1 MKPNR
6 LSTKKHTLRFAIILS
21 ALVLTG
27 CASTQSTTSSTS
39 ASSASS
45 TVSTVSTSEE
55 SGADET
61 DSTGGAMNGTIGS
74 VIEANLSFK
83 NKDFYI
89 DYSMEDTVK
98 IDLSAPKEA
107 DGVKVSGSTVTITE
121 AGTYVLSGTL
131 TDGQV
136 IIDAGDED
144 DVRLVLENASITCTT
159 TAPIYAKNADKVIIS
174 LPENTESTVTDTVTG
189 TDGNDELTAA
199 IFAKCDLSVN
209 GTGTL
214 NVNANA
220 NDGITSED
228 KLKIT
233 GGVLNITSADDGL
246 VGKDAVLM
254 KDGTVHITASGNGIK
269 STKSEAD
276 KGYVYIGGG
285 TVNITAEQDGIQ
297 AETSVLISAGEVNV
311 TAGGGANGE
320 QKTGNAMFGG
330 AQSTTT
336 DETLSTKGIKAEA
349 ALDITGGTVTVDS
362 ADDGLHADNTLT
374 IEDGTIVVEESCEG
388 LEAIDLTIN
397 GGTIDVTAS
406 DDGLNAAGSA
416 VDGGFGTAGAD
427 TLTVNGGTLTVN
439 ASGDGLDSNGALTIN
454 GGTVYVSGPTGDGN
468 GTFDCDGVFTI
479 NGGVVLGT
487 GSSGMLKT
495 PTTDSQQNTI
505 SVSCTGS
512 AGDTVEVKGADG
524 NTLVSAVAPKSFTNV
539 TFSTPD
545 ITEGETYTVYVN
557 GTEAASETCSGVVSG
572 ATGMGSFGGGPGGNM
587 GGQAPN
593 GGMGGQM
600 PNGNS
605 DSTTPPEM
613 PSGDSGIT
621 PSNGNGGTPPQMPGN
636 TSDT

>member
-6 LSTKKHTLRFAIILS
+6 LSTKKHTLRFAVILS
-21 ALVLTG
+21 ALILAG
-27 CASTQSTTSSTS
+27 CASTQTSTSSTS
-39 ASSASS
+39 VSSASS

-89 DYSMEDTVK
+89 DYSAEDTVK

-136 IIDAGDED
+136 IIDVGDED

-174 LPENTESTVTDTVTG
+174 LPENTESTVNDTVTG

-246 VGKDAVLM
+246 VGKDAVLI
-254 KDGTVHITASGNGIK
+254 KDGTAHITASGNGIK

-297 AETSVLISAGEVNV
+297 AETSILISAGEV
-311 TAGGGANGE
+311 
-320 QKTGNAMFGG
+320 
-330 AQSTTT
+330 
-336 DETLSTKGIKAEA
+336 
-349 ALDITGGTVTVDS
+349 
-362 ADDGLHADNTLT
+362 
-374 IEDGTIVVEESCEG
+374 
-388 LEAIDLTIN
+388 
-397 GGTIDVTAS
+397 
-406 DDGLNAAGSA
+406 
-416 VDGGFGTAGAD
+416 
-427 TLTVNGGTLTVN
+427 
-439 ASGDGLDSNGALTIN
+439 
-454 GGTVYVSGPTGDGN
+454 
-468 GTFDCDGVFTI
+468 
-479 NGGVVLGT
+479 
-487 GSSGMLKT
+487 
-495 PTTDSQQNTI
+495 
-505 SVSCTGS
+505 
-512 AGDTVEVKGADG
+512 
-524 NTLVSAVAPKSFTNV
+524 
-539 TFSTPD
+539 
-545 ITEGETYTVYVN
+545 
-557 GTEAASETCSGVVSG
+557 
-572 ATGMGSFGGGPGGNM
+572 
-587 GGQAPN
+587 
-593 GGMGGQM
+593 
-600 PNGNS
+600 
-605 DSTTPPEM
+605 
-613 PSGDSGIT
+613 
-621 PSNGNGGTPPQMPGN
+621 
-636 TSDT
+636 

>member
-6 LSTKKHTLRFAIILS
+6 LSTKKHTLRFAVILS
-21 ALVLTG
+21 ALILAG

-89 DYSMEDTVK
+89 DYSTENTVK

-131 TDGQV
+131 TDGQI

-174 LPENTESTVTDTVTG
+174 LSENTESTVTDTVTG

-199 IFAKCDLSVN
+199 IFAKCNFSVN

-246 VGKDAVLM
+246 VGKDAVLI

-297 AETSVLISAGEVNV
+297 AETSVLVSAGEVNV

-320 QKTGNAMFGG
+320 QKTGNAMFDG

-336 DETLSTKGIKAEA
+336 DEALSTKGIKAEA

-362 ADDGLHADNTLT
+362 ADDSLHSNDSMTVSGGGITVKSGDDGLHADNTLT

-397 GGTIDVTAS
+397 GG
-406 DDGLNAAGSA
+406 
-416 VDGGFGTAGAD
+416 
-427 TLTVNGGTLTVN
+427 
-439 ASGDGLDSNGALTIN
+439 
-454 GGTVYVSGPTGDGN
+454 
-468 GTFDCDGVFTI
+468 
-479 NGGVVLGT
+479 VVLGT

-495 PTTDSQQNTI
+495 PTTDSKQNTI
-505 SVSCTGS
+505 SVNCTGS

-587 GGQAPN
+587 GGRAPN

-600 PNGNS
+600 P
-605 DSTTPPEM
+605 
-613 PSGDSGIT
+613 
-621 PSNGNGGTPPQMPGN
+621 NGNGGTPPQMPGN

>member
-6 LSTKKHTLRFAIILS
+6 LSTKKHTLRFAVILS
-21 ALVLTG
+21 ALILAG

-39 ASSASS
+39 AFSASS

-89 DYSMEDTVK
+89 DYSTEDTVK

-220 NDGITSED
+220 NDG
-228 KLKIT
+228 
-233 GGVLNITSADDGL
+233 
-246 VGKDAVLM
+246 
-254 KDGTVHITASGNGIK
+254 
-269 STKSEAD
+269 
-276 KGYVYIGGG
+276 
-285 TVNITAEQDGIQ
+285 
-297 AETSVLISAGEVNV
+297 
-311 TAGGGANGE
+311 
-320 QKTGNAMFGG
+320 
-330 AQSTTT
+330 
-336 DETLSTKGIKAEA
+336 
-349 ALDITGGTVTVDS
+349 
-362 ADDGLHADNTLT
+362 
-374 IEDGTIVVEESCEG
+374 TIVVEESCEG

-406 DDGLNAAGSA
+406 DDGLNAAGSS

-427 TLTVNGGTLTVN
+427 TITVNGGTLTVN

-495 PTTDSQQNTI
+495 PTTDSKQNTI

-572 ATGMGSFGGGPGGNM
+572 ATGMGNFGGGPGNM

-605 DSTTPPEM
+605 DGTTPPEM

-621 PSNGNGGTPPQMPGN
+621 PPNGNGGTPPQMPGN

>member
-6 LSTKKHTLRFAIILS
+6 LSMKKHTLRFAVILS
-21 ALVLTG
+21 ALILAG

-45 TVSTVSTSEE
+45 TVSTEE

-89 DYSMEDTVK
+89 DYSTEDTVK

-131 TDGQV
+131 MDGQI

-189 TDGNDELTAA
+189 TDGNDALTAA

-220 NDGITSED
+220 NNGITSED

-246 VGKDAVLM
+246 VGKDAVRI

-320 QKTGNAMFGG
+320 QKRAMLCL
-330 AQSTTT
+330 AAHRVQRRTIPCLQRASRPKPRSTSPAVPSRSIPQTT
-336 DETLSTKGIKAEA
+336 ACTA
-349 ALDITGGTVTVDS
+349 
-362 ADDGLHADNTLT
+362 T
-374 IEDGTIVVEESCEG
+374 IR
-388 LEAIDLTIN
+388 
-397 GGTIDVTAS
+397 
-406 DDGLNAAGSA
+406 
-416 VDGGFGTAGAD
+416 
-427 TLTVNGGTLTVN
+427 
-439 ASGDGLDSNGALTIN
+439 
-454 GGTVYVSGPTGDGN
+454 
-468 GTFDCDGVFTI
+468 
-479 NGGVVLGT
+479 
-487 GSSGMLKT
+487 
-495 PTTDSQQNTI
+495 
-505 SVSCTGS
+505 
-512 AGDTVEVKGADG
+512 
-524 NTLVSAVAPKSFTNV
+524 
-539 TFSTPD
+539 
-545 ITEGETYTVYVN
+545 
-557 GTEAASETCSGVVSG
+557 
-572 ATGMGSFGGGPGGNM
+572 
-587 GGQAPN
+587 
-593 GGMGGQM
+593 
-600 PNGNS
+600 
-605 DSTTPPEM
+605 
-613 PSGDSGIT
+613 
-621 PSNGNGGTPPQMPGN
+621 
-636 TSDT
+636 

>member
-6 LSTKKHTLRFAIILS
+6 LSTKKHTLRFAVILS
-21 ALVLTG
+21 ALILAG

-39 ASSASS
+39 AFSASS

-89 DYSMEDTVK
+89 DYSTEDTVK

-254 KDGTVHITASGNGIK
+254 KDGAVHIT
-269 STKSEAD
+269 
-276 KGYVYIGGG
+276 
-285 TVNITAEQDGIQ
+285 
-297 AETSVLISAGEVNV
+297 
-311 TAGGGANGE
+311 
-320 QKTGNAMFGG
+320 
-330 AQSTTT
+330 
-336 DETLSTKGIKAEA
+336 
-349 ALDITGGTVTVDS
+349 
-362 ADDGLHADNTLT
+362 
-374 IEDGTIVVEESCEG
+374 
-388 LEAIDLTIN
+388 
-397 GGTIDVTAS
+397 
-406 DDGLNAAGSA
+406 
-416 VDGGFGTAGAD
+416 
-427 TLTVNGGTLTVN
+427 

-454 GGTVYVSGPTGDGN
+454 GGTVYVSGPIGDGN

-495 PTTDSQQNTI
+495 PTTDSKQNTI

-524 NTLVSAVAPKSFTNV
+524 NTLVSAVAPKNFTNV
-539 TFSTPD
+539 MFSTPD

-572 ATGMGSFGGGPGGNM
+572 ATGMGSFGGDPGNM
-587 GGQAPN
+587 GGRAPN

-605 DSTTPPEM
+605 D
-613 PSGDSGIT
+613 GIT
-621 PSNGNGGTPPQMPGN
+621 PPNGNGGTPPQMPGN

>member
-6 LSTKKHTLRFAIILS
+6 LSTKKHTLRFAVILS
-21 ALVLTG
+21 ALILTG

-89 DYSMEDTVK
+89 DYSTEDTVK

-174 LPENTESTVTDTVTG
+174 LPENTESSVTDTVTG
-189 TDGNDELTAA
+189 TDGNDALTAA

-246 VGKDAVLM
+246 VGKDAVLI

-276 KGYVYIGGG
+276 KGYVYIGGD

-311 TAGGGANGE
+311 TAGGGSANGG

-362 ADDGLHADNTLT
+362 ADDSLHSNDSMTVSGGGITVKSGDDGLHADNTLT

-427 TLTVNGGTLTVN
+427 TLTVNGG
-439 ASGDGLDSNGALTIN
+439 
-454 GGTVYVSGPTGDGN
+454 
-468 GTFDCDGVFTI
+468 
-479 NGGVVLGT
+479 VVLGT

-495 PTTDSQQNTI
+495 PTTDSKQNTI

-572 ATGMGSFGGGPGGNM
+572 ATGMGNFGGGPGNM

-605 DSTTPPEM
+605 DGTTPPEM

-621 PSNGNGGTPPQMPGN
+621 PPNGNGGTPPQMPGN

>member
-1 MKPNR
+1 MKRNR
-6 LSTKKHTLRFAIILS
+6 LSTKKHTLRFAVILS
-21 ALVLTG
+21 ALILAG
-27 CASTQSTTSSTS
+27 CASTQSTTSPASV
-39 ASSASS
+39 SSASS
-45 TVSTVSTSEE
+45 TVSSVSTSEE

-89 DYSMEDTVK
+89 DYNTEDTVK

-144 DVRLVLENASITCTT
+144 DVRLVLENANITCTT

-189 TDGNDELTAA
+189 TDGNDALTAA

-246 VGKDAVLM
+246 VGKDAVLI

-285 TVNITAEQDGIQ
+285 TVNITAGQDGIQ

-311 TAGGGANGE
+311 TAGGANGE

-336 DETLSTKGIKAEA
+336 DETLSSKGIKAEA

-362 ADDGLHADNTLT
+362 ADDSLHSNDSMTVSGGGITVKSGDDGLHADNTLT
-374 IEDGTIVVEESCEG
+374 IEDGTIVVKESCEG
-388 LEAIDLTIN
+388 LEA
-397 GGTIDVTAS
+397 IDVTAS
-406 DDGLNAAGSA
+406 DDGLNAAGSS

-427 TLTVNGGTLTVN
+427 TITVNGGTLTVN

-495 PTTDSQQNTI
+495 PTTDSKQNTI

-512 AGDTVEVKGADG
+512 AGDTVEVKDADG
-524 NTLVSAVAPKSFTNV
+524 NTLVFAVAPKSFTNV

-572 ATGMGSFGGGPGGNM
+572 ATGMGSFDGGPGNCVK
-587 GGQAPN
+587 
-593 GGMGGQM
+593 
-600 PNGNS
+600 
-605 DSTTPPEM
+605 
-613 PSGDSGIT
+613 I
-621 PSNGNGGTPPQMPGN
+621 
-636 TSDT
+636 

>member
-6 LSTKKHTLRFAIILS
+6 LSMKKHTLRFAVILS

-27 CASTQSTTSSTS
+27 CASTQSTTSSAS

-89 DYSMEDTVK
+89 DYSTEDTVK
-98 IDLSAPKEA
+98 IDLSAPKES

-189 TDGNDELTAA
+189 TDGNDALTAA

-246 VGKDAVLM
+246 VGKDAVLI

-297 AETSVLISAGEVNV
+297 AETSVLISAGEVKV
-311 TAGGGANGE
+311 TAGGGSANGE

-406 DDGLNAAGSA
+406 DDGLNAAGSS

-454 GGTVYVSGPTGDGN
+454 GGTVYVSGPTSDGN

-495 PTTDSQQNTI
+495 PTTDSKQNTI

-539 TFSTPD
+539 MFSMPD
-545 ITEGETYTVYVN
+545 ITEDETYTVYVN

-572 ATGMGSFGGGPGGNM
+572 ATGMGSFGGGPGNM

-593 GGMGGQM
+593 GGMGGQK

-605 DSTTPPEM
+605 VGTTPP
-613 PSGDSGIT
+613 
-621 PSNGNGGTPPQMPGN
+621 NGNGGTPPQMPGN

>member
-6 LSTKKHTLRFAIILS
+6 LSTKKHTLRFAVILS
-21 ALVLTG
+21 ALILAG
-27 CASTQSTTSSTS
+27 CASTRSTTSPTS

-55 SGADET
+55 SGADEI

-89 DYSMEDTVK
+89 DYSTEDTVK

-136 IIDAGDED
+136 IIDVGDED

-159 TAPIYAKNADKVIIS
+159 TEPVYAKNADKVIIS

-220 NDGITSED
+220 NDGITSKD

-233 GGVLNITSADDGL
+233 GGVLNITSTDDGL
-246 VGKDAVLM
+246 VGKDAVLI
-254 KDGTVHITASGNGIK
+254 KDGTVHITASGDGIK

-285 TVNITAEQDGIQ
+285 TVNITAGQDGIQ
-297 AETSVLISAGEVNV
+297 AEASVLISAGKVNV

-320 QKTGNAMFGG
+320 QKTGNAMFDG

-362 ADDGLHADNTLT
+362 ADDSLHSNDSMTVSGGGITVKSGDDGLHADNTLT
-374 IEDGTIVVEESCEG
+374 IEDGTVVVEESCEG
-388 LEAIDLTIN
+388 LEAID
-397 GGTIDVTAS
+397 
-406 DDGLNAAGSA
+406 
-416 VDGGFGTAGAD
+416 
-427 TLTVNGGTLTVN
+427 LTVNGGTLTVN

-454 GGTVYVSGPTGDGN
+454 GGTVYVSGPTGDGD

-495 PTTDSQQNTI
+495 PTTDSKQNTI

-557 GTEAASETCSGVVSG
+557 GTEAASETCSGVVSS
-572 ATGMGSFGGGPGGNM
+572 ATGMGSFGGGPGNCVK
-587 GGQAPN
+587 
-593 GGMGGQM
+593 
-600 PNGNS
+600 
-605 DSTTPPEM
+605 
-613 PSGDSGIT
+613 I
-621 PSNGNGGTPPQMPGN
+621 
-636 TSDT
+636 

>member
-1 MKPNR
+1 
-6 LSTKKHTLRFAIILS
+6 
-21 ALVLTG
+21 
-27 CASTQSTTSSTS
+27 
-39 ASSASS
+39 
-45 TVSTVSTSEE
+45 
-55 SGADET
+55 
-61 DSTGGAMNGTIGS
+61 MNGTIGS

-89 DYSMEDTVK
+89 DYSAEDTVK

-131 TDGQV
+131 TDGQI

-276 KGYVYIGGG
+276 QGYVYIGGG
-285 TVNITAEQDGIQ
+285 TVNITAKQDGIQ

-330 AQSTTT
+330 AQNTTT

-362 ADDGLHADNTLT
+362 ADDSLHSNDSMT
-374 IEDGTIVVEESCEG
+374 VS
-388 LEAIDLTIN
+388 
-397 GGTIDVTAS
+397 GGGITVKS
-406 DDGLNAAGSA
+406 GDDGLNAAGSS

-454 GGTVYVSGPTGDGN
+454 GGKVYVSGPTGDGN

-495 PTTDSQQNTI
+495 PTTDSKQNTI

-524 NTLVSAVAPKSFTNV
+524 NTLVSAVAPKNFTNV
-539 TFSTPD
+539 MFSTPD

-572 ATGMGSFGGGPGGNM
+572 ATGMGSFGGGPGNM

-605 DSTTPPEM
+605 DGTTPPEM

-621 PSNGNGGTPPQMPGN
+621 PPNGNGGTPPQMPGN

>member
-6 LSTKKHTLRFAIILS
+6 LSTKKHTLRFAVILS
-21 ALVLTG
+21 ALILAG

-45 TVSTVSTSEE
+45 TASTVSTSEE

-89 DYSMEDTVK
+89 DYSTEDTVK

-131 TDGQV
+131 TDGQI

-144 DVRLVLENASITCTT
+144 DVRLVLENASIICTT

-189 TDGNDELTAA
+189 TDGNDALTAA

-246 VGKDAVLM
+246 VGKDAVLI
-254 KDGTVHITASGNGIK
+254 KDGTVHITASGDGIK

-311 TAGGGANGE
+311 TAGGGSANGE

-336 DETLSTKGIKAEA
+336 DETLSAKGIKAEA

-362 ADDGLHADNTLT
+362 ADDSLHSSDSMTVSGGGITVKSGDDGLHADNTLT

-388 LEAIDLTIN
+388 LEAIDLTI
-397 GGTIDVTAS
+397 
-406 DDGLNAAGSA
+406 
-416 VDGGFGTAGAD
+416 
-427 TLTVNGGTLTVN
+427 NGGTLTVN

-495 PTTDSQQNTI
+495 PTTDSKQNTI

-524 NTLVSAVAPKSFTNV
+524 NTLVSAVAPKNFTNV
-539 TFSTPD
+539 MFSMPD

-572 ATGMGSFGGGPGGNM
+572 ATGMGSFGGGPGNM
-587 GGQAPN
+587 GDQAPN

-600 PNGNS
+600 P
-605 DSTTPPEM
+605 
-613 PSGDSGIT
+613 
-621 PSNGNGGTPPQMPGN
+621 NGNGGTPPQMPGN

>member
-6 LSTKKHTLRFAIILS
+6 LSTKKHTLRFAVILS
-21 ALVLTG
+21 TLILAG

-89 DYSMEDTVK
+89 DYSTEDTVK

-144 DVRLVLENASITCTT
+144 DVRLVLENASITCAT

-189 TDGNDELTAA
+189 TDGNDALTAA

-246 VGKDAVLM
+246 VGKDAVLI
-254 KDGTVHITASGNGIK
+254 KNGTVHITASGNGIK

-285 TVNITAEQDGIQ
+285 TMNITAEQDGIQ

-362 ADDGLHADNTLT
+362 ADDSLHSNDSMTVSGGGITVKSGDDGLHADNTLT
-374 IEDGTIVVEESCEG
+374 IGDGTIVVEESCEG
-388 LEAIDLTIN
+388 LEAINLTI
-397 GGTIDVTAS
+397 
-406 DDGLNAAGSA
+406 
-416 VDGGFGTAGAD
+416 
-427 TLTVNGGTLTVN
+427 NGGTLTVN

-495 PTTDSQQNTI
+495 PTTDSKQNTI

-524 NTLVSAVAPKSFTNV
+524 DTLVSAVAPKSFTNV
-539 TFSTPD
+539 MFSTPD

-572 ATGMGSFGGGPGGNM
+572 ATGMGSFGGGPGNM
-587 GGQAPN
+587 GGRAPN

-600 PNGNS
+600 P
-605 DSTTPPEM
+605 
-613 PSGDSGIT
+613 
-621 PSNGNGGTPPQMPGN
+621 NGNGGTPPQMPGN

>member
-1 MKPNR
+1 MKPNC
-6 LSTKKHTLRFAIILS
+6 LSTKKHTLCFAVILS
-21 ALVLTG
+21 ALILAG

-89 DYSMEDTVK
+89 DYSTEDTVK
-98 IDLSAPKEA
+98 IDLFAPKEA

-189 TDGNDELTAA
+189 TDGDDALTAA
-199 IFAKCDLSVN
+199 IFAKCDFSVN

-246 VGKDAVLM
+246 VGKDAVLI

-362 ADDGLHADNTLT
+362 ADDSLHSNDSMTVSGGGITVKSGDDGLHADNTLT

-406 DDGLNAAGSA
+406 DDGLNAAGSS
-416 VDGGFGTAGAD
+416 V
-427 TLTVNGGTLTVN
+427 
-439 ASGDGLDSNGALTIN
+439 
-454 GGTVYVSGPTGDGN
+454 
-468 GTFDCDGVFTI
+468 DCDGVFTI

-495 PTTDSQQNTI
+495 PTTDSKQNTI

-512 AGDTVEVKGADG
+512 AGDTVEVRGADG

-572 ATGMGSFGGGPGGNM
+572 ATGMGSFGGGPGNM
-587 GGQAPN
+587 GGRAPN

-600 PNGNS
+600 P
-605 DSTTPPEM
+605 
-613 PSGDSGIT
+613 
-621 PSNGNGGTPPQMPGN
+621 NGNGGTPPQMPGN

>member
-6 LSTKKHTLRFAIILS
+6 LSMKKHTLRFAVILS
-21 ALVLTG
+21 ALILAG

-39 ASSASS
+39 ASFASS

-89 DYSMEDTVK
+89 DYSTEDTVK

-159 TAPIYAKNADKVIIS
+159 TAPVYAKNADKVIIS

-189 TDGNDELTAA
+189 TNGNDALTAA

-246 VGKDAVLM
+246 VGKDAVLI

-311 TAGGGANGE
+311 TAGGGSANGG

-336 DETLSTKGIKAEA
+336 DETLSAKGIKAEA

-362 ADDGLHADNTLT
+362 ADDSLHSNDSMTVSGGGITVKSGDDGLHADNTLT

-406 DDGLNAAGSA
+406 DDGLNAAGGS

-439 ASGDGLDSNGALTIN
+439 ASGDGLDSNAALTIN
-454 GGTVYVSGPTGDGN
+454 GGTVYVSGPT
-468 GTFDCDGVFTI
+468 
-479 NGGVVLGT
+479 
-487 GSSGMLKT
+487 
-495 PTTDSQQNTI
+495 TDSKQNTI

-572 ATGMGSFGGGPGGNM
+572 ATGMGSFGGGPGNM

-600 PNGNS
+600 PNGN
-605 DSTTPPEM
+605 
-613 PSGDSGIT
+613 GD
-621 PSNGNGGTPPQMPGN
+621 TPPQMPGN

>member
-6 LSTKKHTLRFAIILS
+6 LSTKKHTLRFAVILS
-21 ALVLTG
+21 ALILAG

-39 ASSASS
+39 VSSASS
-45 TVSTVSTSEE
+45 TVSTASTSEE

-89 DYSMEDTVK
+89 DYSTEDTVK

-144 DVRLVLENASITCTT
+144 DVRLVFENASITCTT
-159 TAPIYAKNADKVIIS
+159 TAPINAKNADKVIIS

-189 TDGNDELTAA
+189 TDGNDALTAA

-246 VGKDAVLM
+246 VGKDAVLI

-320 QKTGNAMFGG
+320 QKMGNAMFGG
-330 AQSTTT
+330 AQS
-336 DETLSTKGIKAEA
+336 
-349 ALDITGGTVTVDS
+349 
-362 ADDGLHADNTLT
+362 
-374 IEDGTIVVEESCEG
+374 
-388 LEAIDLTIN
+388 
-397 GGTIDVTAS
+397 
-406 DDGLNAAGSA
+406 
-416 VDGGFGTAGAD
+416 
-427 TLTVNGGTLTVN
+427 
-439 ASGDGLDSNGALTIN
+439 
-454 GGTVYVSGPTGDGN
+454 
-468 GTFDCDGVFTI
+468 
-479 NGGVVLGT
+479 
-487 GSSGMLKT
+487 
-495 PTTDSQQNTI
+495 
-505 SVSCTGS
+505 
-512 AGDTVEVKGADG
+512 
-524 NTLVSAVAPKSFTNV
+524 
-539 TFSTPD
+539 
-545 ITEGETYTVYVN
+545 
-557 GTEAASETCSGVVSG
+557 
-572 ATGMGSFGGGPGGNM
+572 
-587 GGQAPN
+587 
-593 GGMGGQM
+593 
-600 PNGNS
+600 
-605 DSTTPPEM
+605 
-613 PSGDSGIT
+613 
-621 PSNGNGGTPPQMPGN
+621 
-636 TSDT
+636 

>member
-6 LSTKKHTLRFAIILS
+6 LSTKKHTLRFAVILS

-89 DYSMEDTVK
+89 DYSTEDTVK

-131 TDGQV
+131 TDGQI

-144 DVRLVLENASITCTT
+144 DVRLVLENASITSTT
-159 TAPIYAKNADKVIIS
+159 TAPVYAKNADKVIIS

-246 VGKDAVLM
+246 VGKDAVLI

-285 TVNITAEQDGIQ
+285 TVNITAGQDGIQ

-362 ADDGLHADNTLT
+362 ADDSLHSNDSMTVSGGGITVKSGDDGLHADNTLT

-388 LEAIDLTIN
+388 LEAIDLTI
-397 GGTIDVTAS
+397 
-406 DDGLNAAGSA
+406 
-416 VDGGFGTAGAD
+416 
-427 TLTVNGGTLTVN
+427 NGGTLTVN

-495 PTTDSQQNTI
+495 PTTDSRQNTI

-524 NTLVSAVAPKSFTNV
+524 NTLVSTVTPKSFTNV

-572 ATGMGSFGGGPGGNM
+572 ATGMGSFGGGPGNM

-605 DSTTPPEM
+605 DGTTPPEM
-613 PSGDSGIT
+613 PSGDSGMT
-621 PSNGNGGTPPQMPGN
+621 PPNGNGGTPPQMPGN